1 MLGME
6 ARRIS
11 ELELELELGSNS
23 ELLQKTSLQSFTST
37 GGREPEIHA
46 KFCYSVSVHFIVGFK
61 SKLEK
66 LAGKIFTSTSPSIHA
81 CMEQRSRASRNT

>member
-37 GGREPEIHA
+37 GGREPEI
-46 KFCYSVSVHFIVGFK
+46 YMQNSVILLV
-61 SKLEK
+61 
-66 LAGKIFTSTSPSIHA
+66 SIL
-81 CMEQRSRASRNT
+81 